1 MQAGGADVSD
11 DLFDVGKSIRD
22 TFVRQL
28 TTPPPR
34 PSEMNGRE
42 LTDYEK
48 MALAVAF
55 GAHLDFECDG
65 RQLRATTR
73 EIIGVVADPYADKW
87 IVAIRV

>member
-1 MQAGGADVSD
+1 MNIAEE
-11 DLFDVGKSIRD
+11 LRE

-55 GAHLDFECDG
+55 GAHLEFDCDG
-65 RQLRATTR
+65 AMLRATTK

-87 IVAIRV
+87 IVAIRP